1 MKKILLIITA
11 LLIIT
16 SVVFSQSKIN
26 INDLVEVEGKKLKPN
41 SDQLYS
47 GIVFDTYEKTGNE
60 KLEGFY
66 RKGLKNARWTWL
78 DVEGNID
85 STGKYMNGLKHGQ
98 WEFYHDNGQ
107 IKAKGDYRNGDGT
120 NRDKNGIS
128 TDGRHGK
135 WTFWYNNG
143 LKALEITYKDGDI
156 DGVWTSWN
164 KKGQKEWEGT
174 SEEYKTAKEK
184 AAAEKAAAGA
194 RAKELAAELAA
205 AETRA
210 KELAAELAAA
220 ELAAAELAADKL
232 AAAELAAAELA
243 AAELAADKLAA
254 AEKAR
259 VEAEYAELAA
269 ELAADCQKVYD
280 LSQQLYKAGKPKE
293 TMEKLETTLRMEG
306 CEEGLNSKAFY
317 LIAWN
322 YANDQGK
329 LEKARALYQRVVDSF
344 SPGLKYVDKAKR
356 RLKGYK
362 INDLAEDAYDND
374 GFGASLALR
383 EQLVKEIGFDKELK
397 AKNQY
402 LIGFIYQ
409 YKLEEVDKAKEAY
422 QKVGKIHPKSDYVT
436 KAEQKL
442 ATL

>member
-1 MKKILLIITA
+1 MKKILLIIIS
-11 LLIIT
+11 LLIIS
-16 SVVFSQSKIN
+16 SVVFPQSKVN

-107 IKAKGDYRNGDGT
+107 IKAKGDYRDGDGS
-120 NRDKNGIS
+120 NRDYNGIS
-128 TDGRHGK
+128 SEGRHGK
-135 WTFWYNNG
+135 WTFWHKNG

-194 RAKELAAELAA
+194 RTK
-205 AETRA
+205 
-210 KELAAELAAA
+210 
-220 ELAAAELAADKL
+220 
-232 AAAELAAAELA
+232 
-243 AAELAADKLAA
+243 
-254 AEKAR
+254 
-259 VEAEYAELAA
+259 ELAA

-280 LSQQLYKAGKPKE
+280 LSQQLYKAGKPQE
-293 TMEKLETTLRMEG
+293 TMEILETTLRMEG

-322 YANDQGK
+322 YANDQGN

-356 RLKGYK
+356 RLAGYK

-374 GFGASLALR
+374 GFGAALALR
-383 EQLVKEIGFDKELK
+383 EQVVKEIGFDKELK

-422 QKVGKIHPKSDYVT
+422 QKVGKIHPKSNYVT

>member
-1 MKKILLIITA
+1 MKKTLLIIT
-11 LLIIT
+11 LLLMIT
-16 SVVFSQSKIN
+16 SFVVPQTSKMN
-26 INDLVEVEGKKLKPN
+26 INDLIDRGGLLYAPNDDKPYTGKVFDFYDNDQKKL
-41 SDQLYS
+41 D
-47 GIVFDTYEKTGNE
+47 GG
-60 KLEGFY
+60 Y
-66 RKGLKNARWTWL
+66 RKGLKNGKWNWWNTNGSFDSA
-78 DVEGNID
+78 GNYR
-85 STGKYMNGLKHGQ
+85 KGLFDGH
-98 WEFYHDNGQ
+98 WEFYHDHGQ
-107 IKAKGDYRNGDGT
+107 LKAKGDYRDGDGT

-205 AETRA
+205 A
-210 KELAAELAAA
+210 
-220 ELAAAELAADKL
+220 KL
-232 AAAELAAAELA
+232 AAA
-243 AAELAADKLAA
+243 KLAA

-280 LSQQLYKAGKPKE
+280 LSQQLYNAGKPQE
-293 TMEKLETTLRMEG
+293 TMEILETTLRMEG

-329 LEKARALYQRVVDSF
+329 LEKARALYKRVVDSF

-356 RLKGYK
+356 RLAGYK
-362 INDLAEDAYDND
+362 INDLAEDAYDNG
-374 GFGASLALR
+374 GFGAAIALR
-383 EQLVKEIGFDKELK
+383 EQVVKEIGYDKELK

-409 YKLEEVDKAKEAY
+409 YKLEELDKAKEAY
-422 QKVGKIHPKSDYVT
+422 QKVENIHPKSEYVN

-442 ATL
+442 ETL

>member
-1 MKKILLIITA
+1 MKKILLIIIS
-11 LLIIT
+11 LLIIS
-16 SVVFSQSKIN
+16 SVVFPQSKVN

-107 IKAKGDYRNGDGT
+107 IKAKGDYRDGDGT

-205 AETRA
+205 
-210 KELAAELAAA
+210 
-220 ELAAAELAADKL
+220 
-232 AAAELAAAELA
+232 
-243 AAELAADKLAA
+243 
-254 AEKAR
+254 
-259 VEAEYAELAA
+259 
-269 ELAADCQKVYD
+269 DCQKVYD
-280 LSQQLYKAGKPKE
+280 LSQQLYNAGKPQE
-293 TMEKLETTLRMEG
+293 TMEILETTLRMEG

-356 RLKGYK
+356 RLAGYK
-362 INDLAEDAYDND
+362 INDLAEDAYDNG
-374 GFGASLALR
+374 GFGAALALR
-383 EQLVKEIGFDKELK
+383 EQVVKEIGYDKELK

-409 YKLEEVDKAKEAY
+409 YKLEELDKAKEAY
-422 QKVGKIHPKSDYVT
+422 QKVENIHPKSNYVF
-436 KAEQKL
+436 KAEQKQT
-442 ATL
+442 TL